1 MSARRRLG
9 GLRTLWLIVVA
20 SLVLWLVT
28 TRWSAMASLVD
39 DLRPVPL
46 ALLVGAS
53 CLLLVPNAAFW
64 TLALQS
70 IGERPRYATVLVV
83 SARAL
88 LTRYVPGG
96 IWYAAG
102 RGTLL
107 RHHGI
112 PMTASATVGGLELA
126 LGAPMAVVVGMVLLA
141 ASGELVAWVA
151 VVATV
156 ALVIVLALGGSLIGL
171 LMARW
176 ARQRGR
182 EPSSVPPPPTLLK
195 LAAVLAGYW
204 LAIGTLFWAYLEVVG
219 PTSLQWSRTV
229 GAFGVSWGIGF
240 FTLFAP
246 QGIGVFEGTL
256 VAVLDWGADAVLLV
270 AGFRAVLLVRDLL
283 LTTIAEGLARRS
295 RAGG

>member
-1 MSARRRLG
+1 
-9 GLRTLWLIVVA
+9 
-20 SLVLWLVT
+20 
-28 TRWSAMASLVD
+28 
-39 DLRPVPL
+39 
-46 ALLVGAS
+46 
-53 CLLLVPNAAFW
+53 
-64 TLALQS
+64 
-70 IGERPRYATVLVV
+70 
-83 SARAL
+83 
-88 LTRYVPGG
+88 
-96 IWYAAG
+96 
-102 RGTLL
+102 
-107 RHHGI
+107 
-112 PMTASATVGGLELA
+112 
-126 LGAPMAVVVGMVLLA
+126 MAVVVGMVLLA

-156 ALVIVLALGGSLIGL
+156 TLVIALTLGGSLIGL